1 MSSDES
7 LSERSV
13 SIIIAETTRLD
24 NSVMLLGMERAHT
37 GRRRN
42 EAAREAIIDAAIA
55 LLQDVGYE
63 GFTIERLA
71 KDAGV
76 GKQTV
81 YRWWPS
87 KAAVVAEAVGARAQH
102 TIPLPDTGAL
112 GSDLAEFFLTT
123 FRQSEDPAVISQLK
137 HMMAASI
144 ENPETA
150 APFKEFLANRRA
162 SLRKLL
168 ERGADRHEVAEG
180 TDLDFLTDLAYG
192 LLWYRGLIG
201 HRPLDDDAA
210 RKLAAA
216 LVAAG
221 GPASTGR

>member
-1 MSSDES
+1 
-7 LSERSV
+7 
-13 SIIIAETTRLD
+13 
-24 NSVMLLGMERAHT
+24 MERAHT

-87 KAAVVAEAVGARAQH
+87 KAAVIAEAVGTRARH
-102 TIPLPDTGAL
+102 TIPLPDTGTL
-112 GSDLAEFFLTT
+112 GSDLTEFFVNT
-123 FRQSEDPAVISQLK
+123 FRQSEDPAVLNQLK
-137 HMMAASI
+137 NMMAASI

-150 APFKEFLANRRA
+150 GSFKEFLANRRA
-162 SLRKLL
+162 SLRTLL
-168 ERGADRHEVAEG
+168 ERGVERHEVAEG

-210 RKLAAA
+210 YKLAAA

-221 GPASTGR
+221 ECGESGAVGGPGEPGAPQPRATSKD

>member
-1 MSSDES
+1 
-7 LSERSV
+7 
-13 SIIIAETTRLD
+13 
-24 NSVMLLGMERAHT
+24 MERAHT

-71 KDAGV
+71 KDAEV

-87 KAAVVAEAVGARAQH
+87 KAAVIAEAVGTRARH

-112 GSDLAEFFLTT
+112 GSDLAEFFLAT
-123 FRQSEDPAVISQLK
+123 FRQSEDPAVLNQLK
-137 HMMAASI
+137 SMMAASLAT
-144 ENPETA
+144 PEAA

-162 SLRKLL
+162 SLRSLL
-168 ERGADRHEVAEG
+168 ERGAGRGEVAAG

-210 RKLAAA
+210 YKLAAA

-221 GPASTGR
+221 ERGAAGAAATSV

>member
-1 MSSDES
+1 
-7 LSERSV
+7 
-13 SIIIAETTRLD
+13 
-24 NSVMLLGMERAHT
+24 MERPHT

-42 EAAREAIIDAAIA
+42 EAAREAIIDAAIG

-87 KAAVVAEAVGARAQH
+87 KAAVIAEAVGTRAQH
-102 TIPLPDTGAL
+102 TIPLPDTGTL
-112 GSDLAEFFLTT
+112 GSDLTEFFLTT
-123 FRQSEDPAVISQLK
+123 FRQSEDPAVINQLK
-137 HMMAASI
+137 NMMVASL

-150 APFKEFLANRRA
+150 APFKEFLASRRA
-162 SLRKLL
+162 ILRVLL
-168 ERGADRHEVAEG
+168 ERGAERREVAEHA
-180 TDLDFLTDLAYG
+180 DLDFLTDLAYG
-192 LLWYRGLIG
+192 LLWYRGLVG

-210 RKLAAA
+210 RKLAVA

-221 GPASTGR
+221 AAPPTGAVQK

>member
-1 MSSDES
+1 
-7 LSERSV
+7 
-13 SIIIAETTRLD
+13 
-24 NSVMLLGMERAHT
+24 MERPHT

-42 EAAREAIIDAAIA
+42 EAAREAIIDAAIG

-87 KAAVVAEAVGARAQH
+87 KAAVIAEAVGTRAQH
-102 TIPLPDTGAL
+102 TIPLPDTGTL
-112 GSDLAEFFLTT
+112 GSDLTEFFLTT
-123 FRQSEDPAVISQLK
+123 FRQSEDPAVINQLK
-137 HMMAASI
+137 NMMVASL

-150 APFKEFLANRRA
+150 APFKEFLASRRA
-162 SLRKLL
+162 SLRVLL
-168 ERGADRHEVAEG
+168 ERGAARREVAEHA
-180 TDLDFLTDLAYG
+180 DLDFLTDLAYG
-192 LLWYRGLIG
+192 LLWYRGLVG

-210 RKLAAA
+210 RKLAVA

-221 GPASTGR
+221 AAPPTGAVQK

>member
-1 MSSDES
+1 
-7 LSERSV
+7 
-13 SIIIAETTRLD
+13 
-24 NSVMLLGMERAHT
+24 MERPHT
-37 GRRRN
+37 GRRRT

-63 GFTIERLA
+63 AFTIERLA
-71 KDAGV
+71 RDAGV

-87 KAAVVAEAVGARAQH
+87 KAAVIAEAVGTRARH

-112 GSDLAEFFLTT
+112 GGDLTEFFLNT
-123 FRQSEDPAVISQLK
+123 FRQSADPALMSQLK

-144 ENPETA
+144 ESPETA
-150 APFKEFLANRRA
+150 EPFKEFLASRRA
-162 SLRKLL
+162 SLRLLL
-168 ERGADRHEVAEG
+168 ERGAERQEVVAG

-192 LLWYRGLIG
+192 LLWYRGLVG
-201 HRPLDDDAA
+201 HRPLDEDAA

-216 LVAAG
+216 LVAAAQDRQAG
-221 GPASTGR
+221 N